1 LKAAAIFPM
10 RLNQTSIAKAERPL
24 AAAIV
29 LRVIGRMVATV
40 ADVGGVPVAAGAIVD
55 AVGAAD
61 GLVVAGGIVADA
73 ADRAEEDTRTSLP
86 RICTDKT

>member
-1 LKAAAIFPM
+1 M
-10 RLNQTSIAKAERPL
+10 RLNQTSIAKAERLL

-29 LRVIGRMVATV
+29 LRVIGRMAETE
-40 ADVGGVPVAAGAIVD
+40 ADVVGVPVVAAGATVD

-73 ADRAEEDTRTSLP
+73 ADRAGEDTRTSLP

>member
-1 LKAAAIFPM
+1 M
-10 RLNQTSIAKAERPL
+10 RLNQTSIAKAERLL

-29 LRVIGRMVATV
+29 LRVIGRMAETE
-40 ADVGGVPVAAGAIVD
+40 ADVVGVPVAAGATVD

-73 ADRAEEDTRTSLP
+73 ADRAGEDTRTSLP